1 MANLTAAKAD
11 VAGRQGLLELLPFKG
26 VFNQDFWRGG
36 ALIQRL
42 SGANVGYVDRDVDG
56 SEHGVFAGVVARTVK
71 PRDADN
77 VFLTQVLFDGDISLR
92 IPVRRN
98 GSQLFTTS
106 GMTDPDHH
114 GRLVFLTDDQT
125 VSLTPPAQ
133 DFPLCAGRIIKVISG
148 TEVEVEIASGIA
160 WRPIWQYLTVAGSG
174 ISGDDEAITD
184 FLFDQRVFVRE
195 VSFSVADELA
205 GTTPQYIT
213 RIDKAAA
220 EVGSAGAQTFTDAD
234 TYGVVKVHTGINTIY
249 DPTDLFSIILTASGT
264 VTVGRGVLNAA
275 IKFLPLD

>member
-11 VAGRQGLLELLPFKG
+11 TAGRQGLLELLPFKG

-36 ALIQRL
+36 ALVHHL

-56 SEHGVFAGVVARTVK
+56 SEHGVFAGVTARTVK
-71 PRDADN
+71 PRDADS

-125 VSLTPPAQ
+125 VSLTPPSQ
-133 DFPLCAGRIIKVISG
+133 DFPLCAGRIIKVVSA

-160 WRPIWQYLTVAGSG
+160 WRPIWQYLTVSMSG
-174 ISGDDEAITD
+174 VASDSEGFTD
-184 FLFDQRVFVRE
+184 FLFDERVFVRE
-195 VSFSVADELA
+195 VAFSVADELA
-205 GTTPQYIT
+205 GTSPTYDT
-213 RIDKAAA
+213 EVHKAAA
-220 EVGSAGAQTFTDAD
+220 EVGAAGSQSFTETD
-234 TYGVVKVHTGINTIY
+234 TYGVIKVHAVNVIFE
-249 DPTDLFSIILTASGT
+249 PTDPFSILLAAGGT

>member
-11 VAGRQGLLELLPFKG
+11 TAGRQGLLELLPFKG

-36 ALIQRL
+36 ALVHRL

-56 SEHGVFAGVVARTVK
+56 SEHGVFAGVTARTVK

-106 GMTDPDHH
+106 GMIDPDHH
-114 GRLVFLTDDQT
+114 ERLVFLTDDRT
-125 VSLTPPAQ
+125 VSLTPPSR
-133 DFPLCAGRIIKVISG
+133 DFPLCAGRIIKVVSE

-160 WRPIWQYLTVAGSG
+160 WRPAWQDFACPSSDTVPASSGHELLTDY
-174 ISGDDEAITD
+174 I
-184 FLFDQRVFVRE
+184 FDRRIFVRE
-195 VSFSVADELA
+195 VAFTVVIAAA
-205 GTTPQYIT
+205 GGLVTT

-220 EVGSAGAQTFTDAD
+220 EISAGGTQTLD
-234 TYGVVKVHTGINTIY
+234 GMTGAFKIHAINTIW
-249 DPTDLFSIILTASGT
+249 DPTDTISVILEGAAGVTA
-264 VTVGRGVLNAA
+264 GRFNAV
-275 IKFLPLD
+275 IRYFPLD

>member
-11 VAGRQGLLELLPFKG
+11 TAGRQGLLELLPFKG

-36 ALIQRL
+36 ALIHRL
-42 SGANVGYVDRDVDG
+42 SGANAGYVDRDVDG
-56 SEHGVFAGVVARTVK
+56 SEHGVFAGVTARTVK

-98 GSQLFTTS
+98 GSQLFKTS

-125 VSLTPPAQ
+125 VSLTPPSQ

-148 TEVEVEIASGIA
+148 TEVEVEIAAGIA
-160 WRPIWQYLTVAGSG
+160 WRPNWQDFSCPSSSTVAASTN
-174 ISGDDEAITD
+174 EELITD
-184 FLFDQRVFVRE
+184 YIFDRRTFVRE
-195 VSFSVADELA
+195 VAFTTVVAAA
-205 GTTPQYIT
+205 GGNVTT

-220 EVGSAGAQTFTDAD
+220 EISAAGTQTLGGAQ
-234 TYGVVKVHTGINTIY
+234 GVVAVHAINTIW
-249 DPTDLFSIILTASGT
+249 DPTDTISVILEGAAGVTAGQF
-264 VTVGRGVLNAA
+264 NAV
-275 IKFLPLD
+275 IRHLPLD